1 MGPSREVR
9 TWKRYSINGYNFRA
23 FKDGKD
29 VSKATLNNGV
39 CVSSTEGADYY
50 GTLDEVIE
58 LTYTGDHGSYV
69 AILFK
74 CDWLDN
80 SARGM
85 VIHEQYKLVD
95 VNRKRKY
102 TKYEPFVL
110 AYQVEQLSTLRIM
123 EDSRRSNRR
132 RSGEDDDELRESP
145 PQKLRISIEY
155 KWFEHPE
162 VSKLVTKTVKG
173 NYHEHGPNW
182 SETKPARREQYWKWF
197 KSKVDYP
204 KDEEDQVRAAFT
216 KLFKTRLRTMVCRAV
231 KKQPK
236 WMGDALHAE
245 LLFDRQSEEGKKKSA
260 QAQANRKSN
269 AEGGKALGTHTMGR
283 MNSLLV
289 MEKLANGGDY
299 PPAIELLKA
308 TKTKKT
314 GGYVSK
320 KAEDYVVSIEAEISA
335 LQSQGETDI
344 NKDKIYLEKCGF
356 NKKGL
361 VFGTGAAREHYFE
374 RSATGSRESNNIDQD
389 YSPGILPRLVS
400 KNVETELRNK
410 VLEDKVQRMEA
421 FLQAKFGS
429 DFDPNCDSNQFQNR
443 DDFNDDGGSGNSTS
457 IPTN

>member
-1 MGPSREVR
+1 MAQIGVKLNLPDENSIGSGL
-9 TWKRYSINGYNFRA
+9 RYIYLTNDTKGY
-23 FKDGKD
+23 G
-29 VSKATLNNGV
+29 
-39 CVSSTEGADYY
+39 
-50 GTLDEVIE
+50 
-58 LTYTGDHGSYV
+58 LTYCCLES
-69 AILFK
+69 
-74 CDWLDN
+74 
-80 SARGM
+80 S
-85 VIHEQYKLVD
+85 IH
-95 VNRKRKY
+95 
-102 TKYEPFVL
+102 
-110 AYQVEQLSTLRIM
+110 
-123 EDSRRSNRR
+123 
-132 RSGEDDDELRESP
+132 
-145 PQKLRISIEY
+145 
-155 KWFEHPE
+155 
-162 VSKLVTKTVKG
+162 
-173 NYHEHGPNW
+173 
-182 SETKPARREQYWKWF
+182 
-197 KSKVDYP
+197 SKVDYP

-216 KLFKTRLRTMVCRAV
+216 KLFKTRLRTMTVRRR
-231 KKQPK
+231 
-236 WMGDALHAE
+236 E
-245 LLFDRQSEEGKKKSA
+245 KKSD
-260 QAQANRKSN
+260 QAEANRKSN

-356 NKKGL
+356 NKKGI

-429 DFDPNCDSNQFQNR
+429 DFVPNCDSNQIQNR